1 MSTTSTT
8 LMRTHGGPDALGVPL
23 HDFSSNANAC
33 GPCPPALLAVQQAD
47 ATRYPD
53 ASYTVLREQLATW
66 HGVARE
72 RVLLAA
78 SASEFIFRISA
89 AVAQQGDHSG
99 VNTVKLPPHSYGDY
113 AHAAQAWGLTPLT
126 QTHNA
131 SLRWCCD
138 PSSPLGAP
146 QADLA
151 ELDSRLRGHDEAV
164 VVLDR
169 AYEPLR
175 LEGEL
180 ALSPE
185 ALQQVWQLWSPNKA
199 LGLTGVRAAYVIAPL
214 HSEKMVA
221 TLEHLCPSWPLGA
234 HGVALLQAWVQPEVQ
249 AWLAHSLHTLR
260 AWKAMQTSMLKELGW
275 TCLPSVAN
283 FFCARPPQ
291 ALDLNAVRAAGIKL
305 RDTTSFGLPGHVR
318 LSVQPPAAQDAL
330 KAVLESRLNVS
341 SGSLIAN
348 SEKMASFQALDSLRK
363 DASSGKR
370 EDFEQF
376 LELVPDAHAQ
386 AGDSSLSTDHLDHG
400 I

>member
-1 MSTTSTT
+1 MSSNQSPSMTFT
-8 LMRTHGGPDALGVPL
+8 RQHGGPDALGVPL

-33 GPCPPALLAVQQAD
+33 GPCPAALLAVQQAD

-53 ASYTVLREQLATW
+53 ASYTALREQLAHR
-66 HGVARE
+66 HGVSSE
-72 RVLLAA
+72 RILLAG

-89 AVAQQGDHSG
+89 AVAQQGGHAGGS
-99 VNTVKLPPHSYGDY
+99 TVALPPHGYGDY
-113 AHAAQAWGLTPLT
+113 THAAQAWGLTPTT
-126 QTHNA
+126 QPQTA

-151 ELDSRLRGHDEAV
+151 LLDSRLRGNDEAAGFRGHDDAV

-214 HSEKMVA
+214 DSEQMVA
-221 TLEHLCPSWPLGA
+221 TLERLCPSWPLGA

-260 AWKAMQTSMLKELGW
+260 AWKTMQTSMLNDLGW

-283 FFCARPPQ
+283 FFCARPPH
-291 ALDLNAVRAAGIKL
+291 ALDLNAVRAEGVKL
-305 RDTTSFGLPGHVR
+305 RDTASFGLLGHVR
-318 LSVQPPAAQDAL
+318 LSVQPPAVQEAL
-330 KAVLESRLNVS
+330 KVVLESGLHNSIPLQTVKTY
-341 SGSLIAN
+341 GSFIN
-348 SEKMASFQALDSLRK
+348 DR
-363 DASSGKR
+363 
-370 EDFEQF
+370 
-376 LELVPDAHAQ
+376 
-386 AGDSSLSTDHLDHG
+386 
-400 I
+400 

>member
-1 MSTTSTT
+1 MSSTSTAPMT
-8 LMRTHGGPDALGVPL
+8 STRQHGGPDALGVPL
-23 HDFSSNANAC
+23 HDFSSNSNAC
-33 GPCPPALLAVQQAD
+33 GPCPSALMAVQQAD

-53 ASYTVLREQLATW
+53 ASYTALREQLAHR

-72 RVLLAA
+72 RVLLAG

-89 AVAQQGDHSG
+89 AVAQQGEPKGGQAGEHTAG
-99 VNTVKLPPHSYGDY
+99 CTVALPPHGYGDY
-113 AHAAQAWGLTPLT
+113 THAAQAWGLTPIT
-126 QTHNA
+126 QTQAHEA

-146 QADLA
+146 QADWA
-151 ELDSRLRGHDEAV
+151 ELDSRLRGHDDAV

-214 HSEKMVA
+214 DSEAMAA
-221 TLEHLCPSWPLGA
+221 TLERLCPSWPLGA

-249 AWLAHSLHTLR
+249 AWLAQSLHTLSD
-260 AWKAMQTSMLKELGW
+260 WKAMQTSMLKELGW

-283 FFCARPPQ
+283 FFCARPPH
-291 ALDLNAVRAAGIKL
+291 ALDLNAVRAVGIKL

-318 LSVQPPAAQDAL
+318 LSVQPPAAQEAL
-330 KAVLESRLNVS
+330 KAVLRSRR
-341 SGSLIAN
+341 GSL
-348 SEKMASFQALDSLRK
+348 
-363 DASSGKR
+363 
-370 EDFEQF
+370 
-376 LELVPDAHAQ
+376 
-386 AGDSSLSTDHLDHG
+386 
-400 I
+400 